1 MVKSIKIFNVM
12 KNFLFIMFIG
22 FLFFACSEKDKA
34 CIGICSEEYRN
45 IVVYVKN
52 IQSEPVILDSFK
64 VLYFTNGSNI
74 MLHLNDYTNDY
85 QRERGIYPIFSDK
98 YAREYKEQQTQIK
111 FSGFIDGHEVVSET
125 YKVAADCCHVIHL
138 SGDLELVI
146 QE

>member
-1 MVKSIKIFNVM
+1 M
-12 KNFLFIMFIG
+12 KNFFLILFIG
-22 FLFFACSEKDKA
+22 FLFTACSEKDKA
-34 CIGICSEEYRN
+34 CNGICSEEYRT

-52 IQSEPVILDSFK
+52 SQGEPVILDSFK
-64 VLYFTNGSNI
+64 VVDLTTGRDI
-74 MLHLNDYTNDY
+74 TLPLDDYTNDY